1 MPVSLVVG
9 LGNPGREYVDT
20 RHNTGFRVVDAWAA
34 KLGATF
40 SAEPS
45 LKGEFAKTTFANSVL
60 WLAKP
65 TTYMNNSGECVSA
78 FARYRKIAF
87 EDVAVVYDDITL
99 PPGALKFSCGGGDGG
114 HNGIKSLIQHC
125 GNAFMRVRVGIGPKI
140 HREQDLA
147 DFVLGKLTPEEQ
159 AVFASRTE
167 NFIHGLE
174 LLASRGLV
182 AAQNNL
188 NKHIKQN
195 ERS

>member
-9 LGNPGREYVDT
+9 LGNPGKEYAET
-20 RHNTGFRVVDAWAA
+20 RHNAGFRAVSAWAA

-45 LKGEFAKTTFANSVL
+45 LKGEFAKTIFAGSVL

-78 FARYRKIAF
+78 FARFRKIDF
-87 EDVAVVYDDITL
+87 SEVAVVYDDITL
-99 PPGALKFSCGGGDGG
+99 PPGTLKFSTGGGDGG

-125 GNAFMRVRVGIGPKI
+125 GNTFMRVRIGIGPKI

-147 DFVLGKLTPEEQ
+147 DFVLGKLTQEEQ
-159 AVFASRTE
+159 ALFASRTE
-167 NFIHGLE
+167 TFIQGLE
-174 LLASRGLV
+174 FLASNGLV
-182 AAQNNL
+182 AAQNHL

-195 ERS
+195 EQS